1 MQTYA
6 IRDAR
11 TKTTGHLRQD
21 GTRTTYCN
29 RAVGIPNGDFT
40 GLKGW
45 KMCQPCVTSEA
56 RDRAHAEEVAAQ
68 HAEQAAPV
76 ATLETLAV
84 SLPCPTCHAAAGSRC
99 VTRASKPARETHGRR
114 FEAVEEAAGITEH
127 RAAARREATARGGWV
142 VAFDR
147 KAEDA
152 LLTAYAA
159 RGKARAATPEEPQTT
174 QPKAAVR
181 DEPSDWW
188 TIMDPATGEEITR
201 VYGETYQEMTPR
213 AEALPEVRAV
223 IRAHKGFSRRRLYV
237 SELTPAQRA
246 DQISAPAMPSD
257 ADRAAA
263 ARESRQTAELITEAE
278 ATAGTWRGQWI
289 GDTTALFD
297 RPTEQGALFA

>member
-45 KMCQPCVTSEA
+45 KMCQPCVRAEA

-68 HAEQAAPV
+68 HAEPL
-76 ATLETLAV
+76 T
-84 SLPCPTCHAAAGSRC
+84 PTAE
-99 VTRASKPARETHGRR
+99 PA
-114 FEAVEEAAGITEH
+114 
-127 RAAARREATARGGWV
+127 
-142 VAFDR
+142 
-147 KAEDA
+147 
-152 LLTAYAA
+152 
-159 RGKARAATPEEPQTT
+159 T
-174 QPKAAVR
+174 QPTAAVR

-246 DQISAPAMPSD
+246 DQISAPAMPTA

-263 ARESRQTAELITEAE
+263 ARESRQMAELITEAE
-278 ATAGTWRGQWI
+278 ATDGTWRGQWI

-297 RPTEQGALFA
+297 RPTEQGSLFA